1 MSVIDNQNISFSQA
15 KHVLLISPLTFSYHT
30 IISETLCNM
39 GYQVTWWNN
48 RASDT
53 TWYKVLLRISPKIV
67 AKFSENSFKKKL
79 IALDSETVSHVLV
92 IKGEGLSKQT
102 ICNIKETCHLASMG
116 LYLWDSAENV
126 KTVHDKTDFFD
137 SVASF
142 DPHDAK
148 IFNWAYRPLFWRKI
162 SVPTEKNNNLIFDWC
177 FIGTVHSDR
186 HRVIHKLRQ
195 RYGSQFNSFVFAYFQ
210 SPLILFARKL
220 VDCTLWASP
229 KGTLSTTPMSA
240 IDVSNI
246 VAQSKAVLDIEHPKQ
261 RGFTMRTIETLMA
274 GKKLITTNK
283 HILHSDIFH
292 SSRVLVIDRFNPEIC
307 TNFFTESFQEIPESL
322 KNYYSCEGWAL
333 ELLQLQDAA
342 KNRKVT
348 NEKIN

>member
-1 MSVIDNQNISFSQA
+1 MPVTDNQNISFSQA

-30 IISETLCNM
+30 TISETLCNM
-39 GYQVTWWNN
+39 GYRVTWWND
-48 RASDT
+48 RASEA
-53 TWYKVLLRISPKIV
+53 TWYKLLLRISPKTV

-79 IALDSETVSHVLV
+79 INLDSETVSHVLV
-92 IKGEGLSKQT
+92 IKGEGLSKPT
-102 ICNIKETCHLASMG
+102 ISSIKDACHLASMG
-116 LYLWDSAENV
+116 LYLWDGVENV
-126 KTVHDKTDFFD
+126 KTVRDKTGFFD

-162 SVPTEKNNNLIFDWC
+162 SVPAEKSHNLTFDWC

-210 SPLILFARKL
+210 STFILFARKL
-220 VDCTLWASP
+220 IDSTLWASP

-240 IDVSNI
+240 IDVSNV

-274 GKKLITTNK
+274 NKKLITTNK
-283 HILHSDIFH
+283 HILNSDIFH
-292 SSRVLVIDRFNPEIC
+292 SSRVLVIDRFKPE
-307 TNFFTESFQEIPESL
+307 
-322 KNYYSCEGWAL
+322 
-333 ELLQLQDAA
+333 
-342 KNRKVT
+342 
-348 NEKIN
+348 

>member
-1 MSVIDNQNISFSQA
+1 MSVTDNQSISFSQA

-30 IISETLCNM
+30 TISETLCNM
-39 GYQVTWWNN
+39 GYRVTWWND
-48 RASDT
+48 RTSEA
-53 TWYKVLLRISPKIV
+53 TWYKLLLRISPKTV

-79 IALDSETVSHVLV
+79 INLDSETVSHVLV
-92 IKGEGLSKQT
+92 IKGEGLSKTT
-102 ICNIKETCHLASMG
+102 ISNIKDACHLASMG
-116 LYLWDSAENV
+116 LYLWDGVENV
-126 KTVHDKTDFFD
+126 KTVHDKTGFFD

-162 SVPTEKNNNLIFDWC
+162 SVPAEKSHNLTFDWC

-210 SPLILFARKL
+210 STFILFARKL
-220 VDCTLWASP
+220 IDSTLWASP

-240 IDVSNI
+240 IDVSNV

-261 RGFTMRTIETLMA
+261 RGFTMRTIETLMT

-307 TNFFTESFQEIPESL
+307 TNFFTEPFQEVSESL
-322 KNYYSCEGWAL
+322 KKYYSCEGWAL
-333 ELLQLQDAA
+333 ELLQLQDT
-342 KNRKVT
+342 KNNQKVI